1 MDEGEQQMTMELVLQ
16 LAREAMLTAL
26 LVSAPMLTVA
36 LVVGLIVSIIQTTT
50 SVQEQ
55 TLTFVPKIVAVL
67 MAIGFFGPWM
77 IGKMTDY
84 ITVLYTNLTMFVH

>member
-1 MDEGEQQMTMELVLQ
+1 MTMELVLQ

-36 LVVGLIVSIIQTTT
+36 LVVGLAVSIIQTTT

-67 MAIGFFGPWM
+67 MSISFFGPWM
-77 IGKMTDY
+77 LSKMIDY
-84 ITVLYTNLTMFVH
+84 ITVLYTNMTKFVF